1 MDVKRIRKLIAL
13 AVFLSWAGTN
23 TYAQFAE
30 ELSFVIR
37 SNPISRQTN
46 DNPDSLNLKET
57 SEAKLF
63 CFGLIKFYKHFISS
77 QDIQVCN
84 FTPSCSQFS
93 LQAIQKY
100 GIFRGILMTSDR
112 LQRCSGFDR
121 RHYPIDKSTG
131 KGIDPVDNYSISS
144 WHK

>member
-1 MDVKRIRKLIAL
+1 MDVKWLGKLITL
-13 AVFLSWAGTN
+13 VVFLFLAWTN
-23 TYAQFAE
+23 TFAQFAN

-46 DNPDSLNLKET
+46 DDINLFNLQET

-84 FTPSCSQFS
+84 FTPSCSQFGF
-93 LQAIQKY
+93 QAIQRY

-121 RHYPIDKSTG
+121 KFYPIDEHTG
-131 KGIDPVDNYSISS
+131 KGIDSVDNYSISA